1 MSRPWLATGV
11 VEAPVDA
18 VFAALLAFGPAAG
31 TQHNS
36 PSAATG
42 ADADRV
48 LRYRAPVGDSG
59 YVAAIEV
66 DPKEHSL
73 AVQGNWWYRGVYT
86 VRACPRGSL
95 IEYRVHNVAPRG
107 RWAVPLMQRRLPRQM
122 DRDLAALL
130 QTIGRHLDRPAYPN
144 PDRSAAQRRTEEPAR
159 FSATAVLQPAVV
171 VQHRPPA
178 QDSTR

>member
-18 VFAALLAFGPAAG
+18 VFAALLASGPVG
-31 TQHNS
+31 RQHNL
-36 PSAATG
+36 PGTATG
-42 ADADRV
+42 ADNDRV

-86 VRACPRGSL
+86 VRACPQGSL
-95 IEYRVHNVAPRG
+95 IEYRVHNAASRG

-144 PDRSAAQRRTEEPAR
+144 PDRGAAT
-159 FSATAVLQPAVV
+159 
-171 VQHRPPA
+171 H
-178 QDSTR
+178 

>member
-18 VFAALLAFGPAAG
+18 VFAALLASGPAAG
-31 TQHNS
+31 TQHN
-36 PSAATG
+36 PPGAATG
-42 ADADRV
+42 PGADRV

-86 VRACPRGSL
+86 VRACPQGSL
-95 IEYRVHNVAPRG
+95 IEYRVHNAASRG

-130 QTIGRHLDRPAYPN
+130 QTIGRHLGRPAYPN
-144 PDRSAAQRRTEEPAR
+144 PERGAAT
-159 FSATAVLQPAVV
+159 
-171 VQHRPPA
+171 H
-178 QDSTR
+178 

>member
-31 TQHNS
+31 IQRD
-36 PSAATG
+36 PAAT
-42 ADADRV
+42 ATV
-48 LRYRAPVGDSG
+48 
-59 YVAAIEV
+59 EV

-95 IEYRVHNVAPRG
+95 IEYRVHNVASRG

-122 DRDLAALL
+122 DRDLAVLV
-130 QTIGRHLDRPAYPN
+130 QTIGRHLDRPA
-144 PDRSAAQRRTEEPAR
+144 
-159 FSATAVLQPAVV
+159 
-171 VQHRPPA
+171 
-178 QDSTR
+178 

>member
-18 VFAALLAFGPAAG
+18 VFAALLASGP
-31 TQHNS
+31 
-36 PSAATG
+36 
-42 ADADRV
+42 
-48 LRYRAPVGDSG
+48 GDSG

-86 VRACPRGSL
+86 VRACPQGSL
-95 IEYRVHNVAPRG
+95 IEYRVHNAASRG

-130 QTIGRHLDRPAYPN
+130 QIIGRHLGRPAYPN
-144 PDRSAAQRRTEEPAR
+144 PERGAAT
-159 FSATAVLQPAVV
+159 
-171 VQHRPPA
+171 H
-178 QDSTR
+178 